1 MHDSGQQGVSMIE
14 AMVGML
20 ILSVISAAVI
30 TLVLS
35 VMSLTNSSRLK
46 NQSTVYAEQLIEQT
60 RDYFQNYGWSR
71 LSDFGKNAPRCFISL
86 WTEPYP
92 YPGGGQT
99 CDNDRQNPQC
109 NLVET
114 ALTGVPNF
122 YRYLIV
128 TTSGTSSVQ
137 VFSVVTWRDK
147 GTCKKTQVDTY
158 FYNY

>member
-1 MHDSGQQGVSMIE
+1 MRDKGKSGMSMIE
-14 AMVGML
+14 AVIGLLILSLVSVAVTTL
-20 ILSVISAAVI
+20 ILSV
-30 TLVLS
+30 L
-35 VMSLTNSSRLK
+35 SLTNSSRLK
-46 NQSTVYAEQLIEQT
+46 NQSTTYAEQFIEQV
-60 RDYFQNYGWSR
+60 RDYFQADGWSR

-99 CDNDRQNPQC
+99 CENDRQNPQC
-109 NLVET
+109 NLAET

-128 TTSGTSSVQ
+128 TTSGTSFVQ

-147 GTCKKTQVDTY
+147 GICKKTQVDTY